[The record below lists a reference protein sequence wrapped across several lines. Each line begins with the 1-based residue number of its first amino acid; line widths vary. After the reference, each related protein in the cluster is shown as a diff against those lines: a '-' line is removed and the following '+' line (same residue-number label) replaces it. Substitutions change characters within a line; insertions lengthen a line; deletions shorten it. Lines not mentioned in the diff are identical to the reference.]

1 MNKIKLLKL
10 WNRYYIINTF
20 AAVAPITALA
30 LFLYLSICDILSWF
44 FSLLIM
50 FTILCV
56 SLITLIITTEKQ
68 RKIST
73 DKANL
78 NAFLAIAVNDFRG
91 GIFYNKNGKRKI
103 NKQMTFVSNLKG
115 LLYNVNYTDNE
126 NRKELYNFI
135 CNDYYLKNEDE
146 FIQLCRNCLNAK
158 KNQQVPINEDIIDKT
173 STFKLVASF
182 VKLQI
187 KIGILCAM
195 IVALFMAL
203 FLAFCELLSKE
214 LPFATDLFS
223 FLAARKGAIYTSN
236 TIVFDV
242 AAIILL
248 ILEIKQEDI

>member
-20 AAVAPITALA
+20 AAVAQL
-30 LFLYLSICDILSWF
+30 LHLLYLPTYQYVIYWVGF
-44 FSLLIM
+44 FAVNHVYYLMYFFNNLNNYNWK
-50 FTILCV
+50 
-56 SLITLIITTEKQ
+56 TE
-68 RKIST
+68 KIST

-91 GIFYNKNGKRKI
+91 GIFYNKKGKRKI

-223 FLAARKGAIYTSN
+223 FLAARKGAIDTSN